1 MMNTRSVTSTL
12 ITVFWVSVLI
22 LPSAFGASNA
32 APNPAFADVEDDP
45 SLPRVLL
52 IGDSISIGYTLP
64 TRELLKGAVN
74 LHRIPT
80 NGGPT
85 IRGLEQIKQW
95 LGEKKWDVIHF
106 NWGLH
111 DLKIMDDGKH
121 QVPLKQY
128 EENLRK
134 LVKILKATNAKL
146 IWASTTPVPEG
157 KVSPTRRPD
166 DVVKYNAIA
175 KKIMEQNK
183 IAIDDLCAFALP
195 RLKEIQQPV
204 NVHYTE
210 KGSAQLAKKV
220 VEAIRK
226 ALQQEG

>member
-1 MMNTRSVTSTL
+1 MNTRSVTSTL

-175 KKIMEQNK
+175 KKIMEENK
-183 IAIDDLCAFALP
+183 IAIDDLYAFALP
-195 RLKEIQQPV
+195 RLKAIQQPV